1 MEQTLAIIKPDA
13 VQRNLAGK
21 ILARLEAEGFVVLG
35 LKMIYLSK
43 QDAER
48 FYAVHRER
56 PFFESLTSYMASGP
70 AIPILLERDNAIQAL
85 RDLMGATNPAQAA
98 AGTRPKGPGVRGVE
112 GSIGLLT
119 RAHTRSAYS
128 SGSITPFNAA
138 SITSRGTSLP
148 AINLS

>member
-35 LKMIYLSK
+35 LKMICLSK
-43 QDAER
+43 QEAER

-70 AIPILLERDNAIQAL
+70 AIPILLWRENAIQAL
-85 RDLMGATNPAQAA
+85 RDLLGATNPAQAA
-98 AGTRPKGPGVRGVE
+98 AGTIRQEFGLDVE
-112 GSIGLLT
+112 KNAVHGSDSSASASQEIPFFFNQLECGE
-119 RAHTRSAYS
+119 RS
-128 SGSITPFNAA
+128 
-138 SITSRGTSLP
+138 
-148 AINLS
+148 